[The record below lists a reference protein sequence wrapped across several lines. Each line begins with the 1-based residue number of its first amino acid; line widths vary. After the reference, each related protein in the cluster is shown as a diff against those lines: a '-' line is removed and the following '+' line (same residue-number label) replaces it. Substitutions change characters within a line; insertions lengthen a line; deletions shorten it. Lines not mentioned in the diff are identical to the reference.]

1 MVLPPPPRNSATF
14 PRMIRPT
21 FLVISAAAVC
31 ACSQPPEKQIVADA
45 VSALGGQSRILA
57 VKTLVIEGEGTNGN
71 LGQDMTMDAASQQF
85 VVSGYKRA
93 VDVVNLRARTEQT
106 RTPNFAYF
114 QGPQAQKQVLG
125 VDGDVGY
132 NIAPNGTATRVS
144 NAVAKDRQAE
154 IYHHPIKI
162 VRAAL
167 DPEAKLANPRTA
179 GNERVVDVTTSNGLR
194 FTLATDAATNLPTR
208 VVSMT
213 DNTNL
218 GDVAIETGFA
228 DYEDVAGLKLPKR
241 LTTKTDKYKTAEI
254 RVTRQAIDGETGDLT
269 APPAA
274 ASAPAVAAPP
284 PATVTAE
291 ELAKGIWFLGGQSH
305 HSVLVEFADHL
316 TLIEAPQNDT
326 RALAVIAKAKSLRP
340 EKPLTQVINT
350 HHHFDHS
357 GGIRAA
363 VAEGLT
369 VITHK
374 ANAAFYQDAVARPH
388 TIVPD
393 ALAKAPKPLTVT
405 PVDEELE
412 LKDGTMTVNVY
423 HVAGNPHADTMLM
436 AYFPKEKILVEADAF
451 SPGSAVQPYA
461 ANLKENISRRG
472 LKVDRVVPLH
482 GTIVPYSELLKIQ

>member
-1 MVLPPPPRNSATF
+1 
-14 PRMIRPT
+14 
-21 FLVISAAAVC
+21 
-31 ACSQPPEKQIVADA
+31 
-45 VSALGGQSRILA
+45 
-57 VKTLVIEGEGTNGN
+57 
-71 LGQDMTMDAASQQF
+71 MDI
-85 VVSGYKRA
+85 
-93 VDVVNLRARTEQT
+93 VNLRARTEQT

-132 NIAPNGTATRVS
+132 NVAPNGTATRVS
-144 NAVAKDRQAE
+144 NAVARDRRAE
-154 IYHHPIKI
+154 IYHHPLKI

-167 DPEAKLANPRTA
+167 DPETKLASPRTA
-179 GNERVVDVTTSNGLR
+179 GREQVVDITTADGLI
-194 FTLATDAATNLPTR
+194 FTLAIDATTKLPTW

-218 GDVAIETGFA
+218 GDVLIETAFD
-228 DYEDVAGLKLPKR
+228 DYQDVGGLKVPR
-241 LTTKTDKYKTAEI
+241 RFTIKTDKYHTAEL
-254 RVTRQAIDGETGDLT
+254 RVTRQTIDGETGDLT
-269 APPAA
+269 APHAA
-274 ASAPAVAAPP
+274 TSAPAIAAPP

-291 ELAKGIWFLGGQSH
+291 QLAKGIWFLGGQSH

-340 EKPLTQVINT
+340 DKPLTQVVNT

-363 VAEGLT
+363 IAEVLT
-369 VITHK
+369 VITHQ
-374 ANAAFYQDAVARPH
+374 ANASFYRDAAARPH

-393 ALAKAPKPLTVT
+393 ALAKAPKPLKVM

-412 LKDGTMTVNVY
+412 LKDATMTVNLY
-423 HVAGNPHADTMLM
+423 HVAGNPHADTLLM
-436 AYFPKEKILVEADAF
+436 AHFPREKILVEVDAF
-451 SPGSAVQPYA
+451 SPGAAVQPYA
-461 ANLKENISRRG
+461 VNLEENISRRG
-472 LKVDRVVPLH
+472 LKVDRIVPLH

>member
-1 MVLPPPPRNSATF
+1 
-14 PRMIRPT
+14 MIRPLL
-21 FLVISAAAVC
+21 LVFIASAVS

-45 VSALGGQSRILA
+45 ASALGGRSRILA

-85 VVSGYKRA
+85 VVSGYKRS

-125 VDGDVGY
+125 IDGDVGY
-132 NIAPNGTATRVS
+132 NIAPNGDATRVS
-144 NAVAKDRQAE
+144 NAVARDRRAD

-167 DPEAKLANPRTA
+167 DPEAKLENPRTA
-179 GNERVVDVTTSNGLR
+179 GNERVVDITTSNGLK

-218 GDVAIETGFA
+218 GDVAIETSFA
-228 DYEDVAGLKLPKR
+228 DYQDVAGLKLPKR

-254 RVTRQAIDGETGDLT
+254 RVTRQALDGETGDLT
-269 APPAA
+269 APQAA
-274 ASAPAVAAPP
+274 ASAPAIAAPP

-326 RALAVIAKAKSLRP
+326 RTLAVIAKAKSLRP

-405 PVDEELE
+405 AVDEELE
-412 LKDGTMTVNVY
+412 LKDATRTVDVY

-436 AYFPKEKILVEADAF
+436 AYFPKEKILVEVDAF
-451 SPGSAVQPYA
+451 TPNSAVQPYA

-482 GTIVPYSELLKIQ
+482 GTIVPYSELSKIP